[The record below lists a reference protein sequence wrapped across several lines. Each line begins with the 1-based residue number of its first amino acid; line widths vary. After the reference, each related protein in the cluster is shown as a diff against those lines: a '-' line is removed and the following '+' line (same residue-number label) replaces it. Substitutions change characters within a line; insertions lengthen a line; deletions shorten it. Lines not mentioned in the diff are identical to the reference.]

1 MAVSARSKMLHHS
14 IDSPVH
20 WNTAHSQECNTAG
33 QQFIISL
40 QKNAEHQQNTA
51 HTKSHNITL
60 HQATRVQVKS
70 TLHQFSAPDQTA
82 AEWQKG
88 QWCTIFADFGGGFLP
103 ISEGPHI
110 LIQKKW
116 NKAEWQKG
124 QWCAIFADFF
134 RGFYHF
140 QRVPVSSSNI
150 YHCRSFLTGKKGVHL
165 KESKT
170 KLALS
175 FCSWREID
183 SVWLKSICSCK
194 KSRWLSSTF
203 QTISTNSLTQ
213 TILTTRTT
221 NNQNNVFVLDVLK
234 GKFSLFI
241 IHLHHYHPSHHCH
254 QLTVL

>member
-1 MAVSARSKMLHHS
+1 M
-14 IDSPVH
+14 
-20 WNTAHSQECNTAG
+20 
-33 QQFIISL
+33 
-40 QKNAEHQQNTA
+40 QNTSKIL
-51 HTKSHNITL
+51 HTQYHTVSHCTTQNHTVL
-60 HQATRVQVKS
+60 HQDTRVQVKS

-82 AEWQKG
+82 AECQKG

-140 QRVPVSSSNI
+140 QRSNI
-150 YHCRSFLTGKKGVHL
+150 YHCRSFLTGMKGVHL

-203 QTISTNSLTQ
+203 QTISTN
-213 TILTTRTT
+213 
-221 NNQNNVFVLDVLK
+221 K
-234 GKFSLFI
+234 LFWQHGQKI
-241 IHLHHYHPSHHCH
+241 IKTMCLSW
-254 QLTVL
+254 TF

>member
-1 MAVSARSKMLHHS
+1 MAVSAARSKMLHHS

-33 QQFIISL
+33 HQFIISL

-51 HTKSHNITL
+51 HTISHCTAPGYKSAGQKYIAPV
-60 HQATRVQVKS
+60 QCTR
-70 TLHQFSAPDQTA
+70 PDCSWMT
-82 AEWQKG
+82 KG
-88 QWCTIFADFGGGFLP
+88 TMMYYFADFGGGFLP

-140 QRVPVSSSNI
+140 QRVPLSSSNI
-150 YHCRSFLTGKKGVHL
+150 YHCRSFLTGMKGVHL

-183 SVWLKSICSCK
+183 SVWLKSICLCK

-203 QTISTNSLTQ
+203 QTILATG
-213 TILTTRTT
+213 TT